1 MLDDKLTALHK
12 RYRLERNNDQINLK
26 EFEHILMMF
35 PAVLVLKSDGHIDTT
50 EMMYLS
56 QLAKHMSSHNL
67 GISEADLRQEIR
79 YLAQKAHYW
88 REPFMEVLRAYV
100 HHHKVAGEVVE
111 IMIASAAS
119 STGNVRQNIQI
130 KLQQQAGQAATGAG
144 MFISE
149 EEKEAILNLVAELEV
164 GNDERVIEQ
173 LAGILA

>member
-1 MLDDKLTALHK
+1 MLDEKITALHK
-12 RYRLERNNDQINLK
+12 RYRLERNNDQINQN

-35 PAVLVLKSDGHIDTT
+35 PAVLVLKADGHIDTT

-67 GISEADLRQEIR
+67 NISEADLRQEIR

-88 REPFMEVLRAYV
+88 REPFMEALRTYIKQ
-100 HHHKVAGEVVE
+100 HHVAGEVVE

-130 KLQQQAGQAATGAG
+130 KLQQQAGKALADTA

-149 EEKEAILNLVAELEV
+149 DEKEAILNLVAELEI
-164 GNDERVIEQ
+164 GEDPRVIEQ
-173 LAGILA
+173 MASLLA